1 MVCMRVRRGAGEQGG
16 AIAGWGGGWCS
27 VSCRSWA
34 TLRRGERRR
43 KQGGIG
49 GREGGLAPGCHA
61 CPPPPHQSAPL
72 PTSNELEAYTDPHVI
87 DLSPCGD
94 SSAFFWARTS
104 ARAPAV
110 PAPPNSTT
118 GYYQALYTSYDNF
131 KISGPKGSSVAEAG
145 AGFDG
150 CPLCV

>member
-1 MVCMRVRRGAGEQGG
+1 MRDGGNKEELEGGRGAWRP
-16 AIAGWGGGWCS
+16 A
-27 VSCRSWA
+27 A
-34 TLRRGERRR
+34 TPAHPR
-43 KQGGIG
+43 
-49 GREGGLAPGCHA
+49 
-61 CPPPPHQSAPL
+61 
-72 PTSNELEAYTDPHVI
+72 PTNHELEAYTDPHVI